1 MRNYLMEDWLM
12 EADIPASTSP
22 PDVMS
27 GSSNQDAFS
36 NNPSITNPPSQNM
49 YNEPKQNQQNQ
60 SQDDEDDDFNDDPVN
75 PHMPDDSDQ
84 KQKKESFESWKN
96 SYFKES
102 VKGTSEKLLEMINLI
117 RDKGGFTTYQRK
129 FIEDNWNVQLL
140 RQNANIE
147 RASNDIRRSIK
158 ERLDKHNPSTSL
170 VSHMN
175 AVLETQPLLATIFI
189 KLNGYGSLKADL
201 HRKFLCAL
209 FGCVQVGSGAFNEDI
224 IYNED
229 DYSVAISTRFNSDF
243 GDFYLGN
250 WSLKS
255 SDPER
260 YLSEPELKRMSEG
273 SPEERDVLK
282 RRVILESIANQYLTR
297 SFIFNVVGE
306 DGTVYSIGMD
316 IAGCIKSAVFSIR
329 DFTKYEKL
337 LNTANWKMP
346 FMMDEVAK
354 EIFFMEDGILFLEG
368 QEDVGLLKAET
379 ALTDINIFGYGVRGA
394 GNFKFAFTLA
404 QDLGYKKVSCILD
417 KGADEDDIK
426 ADLEVNF
433 PSYKIVQWNK
443 NDIRDKEI
451 YTATEKTGYYD
462 KDGKKKDVASLDDFE
477 TKLETIRAYLF

>member
-316 IAGCIKSAVFSIR
+316 IAGCIKSA
-329 DFTKYEKL
+329 Y
-337 LNTANWKMP
+337 
-346 FMMDEVAK
+346 
-354 EIFFMEDGILFLEG
+354 
-368 QEDVGLLKAET
+368 
-379 ALTDINIFGYGVRGA
+379 
-394 GNFKFAFTLA
+394 
-404 QDLGYKKVSCILD
+404 
-417 KGADEDDIK
+417 
-426 ADLEVNF
+426 
-433 PSYKIVQWNK
+433 
-443 NDIRDKEI
+443 
-451 YTATEKTGYYD
+451 
-462 KDGKKKDVASLDDFE
+462 KDGKLIVKTTINESSEGMLTDEGEIVSYMDLNIYYAKETGHQKDDGQPEVKELPFIQRKGNQLFLSADLNTLKEASNVLQGIIFKELPYNGNPSDLRPLSRCIYTSSE
-477 TKLETIRAYLF
+477 LLLRQC